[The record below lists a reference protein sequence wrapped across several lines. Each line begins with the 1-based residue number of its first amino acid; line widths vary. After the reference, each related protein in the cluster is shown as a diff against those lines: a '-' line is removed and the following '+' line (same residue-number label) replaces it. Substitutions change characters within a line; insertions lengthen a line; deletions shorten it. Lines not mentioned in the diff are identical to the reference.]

1 LREDEFSTRVSR
13 DLLAQAQ
20 VLPLRT
26 PMMESSIPMI
36 DTRTLQALR
45 ELGGEH
51 DLVRELIDLFLED
64 APVRLQ
70 SMQAAV
76 SGPDFATL
84 ELQAHTLKSSSANL
98 GAEEL
103 SRLCARLEL
112 AARHADANAC
122 EQIVPRVREVYEENA
137 RELREVR

>member
-1 LREDEFSTRVSR
+1 
-13 DLLAQAQ
+13 
-20 VLPLRT
+20 
-26 PMMESSIPMI
+26 MMESSIPMI

-64 APVRLQ
+64 APARLQ
-70 SMQAAV
+70 SMQAAI
-76 SGPDFATL
+76 GGADFATL

-112 AARHADANAC
+112 AARHADAAAC
-122 EQIVPRVREVYEENA
+122 GQIVPRVRAVYEANA
-137 RELREVR
+137 SELKEVR

>member
-1 LREDEFSTRVSR
+1 
-13 DLLAQAQ
+13 
-20 VLPLRT
+20 
-26 PMMESSIPMI
+26 MMESSIPMI
-36 DTRTLQALR
+36 DVRTLQALR

-64 APVRLQ
+64 APARLQ

-76 SGPDFATL
+76 GGPDFTTL
-84 ELQAHTLKSSSANL
+84 ELQAHTLKSSSVNL

-112 AARHADANAC
+112 AARHADAAAC
-122 EQIVPRVREVYEENA
+122 KQLVSRVHAVYEINA